1 MASRTLDLPRPVG
14 PTTPVTPR
22 SNVNS
27 VRLAKDL
34 KPHIS
39 SFLSCIFPSL
49 YPGPERREGCT
60 RRCES
65 PSLFV
70 LRILYRG
77 KKANSEGNVRSPN
90 EQNHELRITNH
101 GTDGDDPRA
110 STWSI

>member
-1 MASRTLDLPRPVG
+1 MASTTLDFPQPLG

-22 SNVNS
+22 SNANS

-49 YPGPERREGCT
+49 RTLGPKDERDA
-60 RRCES
+60 RRCGN

-77 KKANSEGNVRSPN
+77 KKANPAANVREVN
-90 EQNHELRITNH
+90 ERKNHESRFTNQ
-101 GTDGDDPRA
+101 GAAGF
-110 STWSI
+110 